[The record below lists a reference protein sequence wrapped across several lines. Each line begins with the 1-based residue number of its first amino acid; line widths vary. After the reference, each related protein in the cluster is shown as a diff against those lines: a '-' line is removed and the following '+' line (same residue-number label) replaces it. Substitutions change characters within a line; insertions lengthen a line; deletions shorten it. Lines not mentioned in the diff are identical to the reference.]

1 MSGKLSPGLIAK
13 RWEKGFEKE
22 IYEVWKKDGVYRF
35 DPDSPKPVYSID
47 TPPPYVNT
55 PVHVGQATTYVMM
68 DMFARYRRMT
78 GHNVLFP
85 LGLDRNGLPIEMAV
99 EKKYNVRLCDTPREE
114 FIGLCHKVLEESSA
128 ETEDSFLRLGIGFN
142 SWEFGDKLGDIYL
155 TDSPEYRSLTQD
167 TFIDLWNKGLIYEAE
182 RINNFC
188 PGCQTT
194 IADSEIDYKEISTYF
209 NDITFKVKET
219 GEDIIIGTTR
229 PELVCTC
236 GMVIFNPEDERYSH
250 LEGKT
255 AVTPVFEKE
264 VPIQAHPMAE
274 IDKGTG
280 LVMMCSAGDT
290 SDIRFFMEMG
300 LEPVIAI
307 NADGTMNE
315 HAGFLSG
322 LPVKD
327 ARKRMVEE
335 LRESGLFVGQR
346 QVMHRTPICERS
358 KDEVEF
364 IEMPEFY
371 LKQLDYKDKMREIAH
386 EMNIYAPESRQILLS
401 WIDSVS
407 IDWPISRRR
416 YYATEIPLWYCE
428 GCGGPILPPKG
439 RYYQPWREAP
449 PVEACPKCGG
459 KGFRGEER
467 VFDTWFDSSITP
479 LYILKYSRNKEFF
492 EKNSP
497 CSLRPQG
504 KEIIRT
510 WLYYTVLKDYLLTGK
525 TIFRD
530 VWINYHIVD
539 EKGHKMSKSLGNVI
553 DPKDIL
559 DRFGA
564 EPFRLWAAVEGNL
577 TKTDFRCSFERI
589 EGTKKTITKLWN
601 VARFIS
607 MFPQAE
613 FDDPRG
619 LPDADKWII
628 EEVNRLV
635 EYTRASYESYDFHG
649 PATRIKHFIWE
660 TFASHYIELVKNRAY
675 NKDRMFSNEEQE
687 AARFTLHFVL
697 ETLLKLL
704 SPIIPFFTYRVYME
718 LMGED
723 IHFTDFPEPIVRF
736 KPVFTADELEGL
748 NSMVWKTKKEAGLS
762 LREEVKELVIPEKFR
777 GIEKDLRQM
786 HNVIKLSYG
795 QKFKVTL

>member
-1 MSGKLSPGLIAK
+1 MTDRIEPKIGEK
-13 RWEKGFEKE
+13 R
-22 IYEVWKKDGVYRF
+22 WKKDLEPEIYKTWKKSGTYKFSRE
-35 DPDSPKPVYSID
+35 SEKPVYSID

-55 PVHVGQATTYVMM
+55 PVHIGQATTYVMM
-68 DMFARYRRMT
+68 DMFARFRRMT
-78 GHNVLFP
+78 GSSVLFP

-99 EKKYNVRLCDTPREE
+99 EKKFKVRLSSTDREK
-114 FIGLCHKVLEESSA
+114 FIELCHKVLEESSA

-142 SWEFGDKLGDIYL
+142 SWEVGSEIGDVYL
-155 TDSPEYRSLTQD
+155 TDSPEYRALTQE
-167 TFIDLWNKGLIYEAE
+167 TFIDLWNKDLIYEAA

-194 IADSEIDYKEISTYF
+194 IADSEIEYKEISTYF
-209 NDITFKVKET
+209 NDIKFTVKET
-219 GEDIIIGTTR
+219 GEEIVIGTTR

-236 GMVIFNPEDERYSH
+236 GMVIFNPDDERYQH
-250 LEGKT
+250 LDGMT
-255 AVTPVFEKE
+255 AISPVFEKE
-264 VPIQAHPMAE
+264 VPIRAHPMADPE
-274 IDKGTG
+274 KGTG

-290 SDIRFFMEMG
+290 SDIRFFIEMK
-300 LEPVIAI
+300 LEPLIAI

-322 LPVKD
+322 LRVRE
-327 ARKRMVEE
+327 ARKKMIAE
-335 LRESGLFVGQR
+335 LEARGLLVNQV

-371 LKQLDYKDKMREIAH
+371 LKQVDFKDKMH
-386 EMNIYAPESRQILLS
+386 ELALEMDFYAPESRQILLS

-428 GCGGPILPPKG
+428 GCGEPILPPKG
-439 RYYQPWREAP
+439 RYYQPWREGP
-449 PVEACPKCGG
+449 PVESCPKCGS
-459 KGFRGEER
+459 KDFRGEER

-479 LYILKYSRNKEFF
+479 LNILKYSRDDKFF

-497 CSLRPQG
+497 CTLRPQG

-525 TIFRD
+525 VIFKD

-564 EPFRLWAAVEGNL
+564 EPFRLWAAIEGNL
-577 TKTDFRCSFERI
+577 VKTDFRCSFDRI
-589 EGTKKTITKLWN
+589 DGAKKTITKLWN

-607 MFPQAE
+607 MFP
-613 FDDPRG
+613 DVRG
-619 LPDADKWII
+619 VETARLCEADKWII
-628 EEVNRLV
+628 EESNRLV
-635 EYTRASYESYDFHG
+635 EYTRESYENYDFHG

-660 TFASHYIELVKNRAY
+660 TFASHYLELVKSRAY
-675 NKDRMFSNEEQE
+675 NRDEAFTPVEQE
-687 AARFTLHFVL
+687 SVHYTLHYVL

-704 SPIIPFFTYRVYME
+704 APIVPFITYRIYMD
-718 LMGED
+718 LRGED
-723 IHFTDFPEPIVRF
+723 IHFTDFPETSERF
-736 KPVFTADELEGL
+736 EPSFTSDELTEL
-748 NSMVWKTKKEAGLS
+748 NSLVWKTKKDSGLS
-762 LREEVKELVIPEKFR
+762 LRESVKKLTVPERFK
-777 GIEKDLRQM
+777 GIEKDITSM
-786 HNVIKLSYG
+786 HNVIEIAYG
-795 QKFKVTL
+795 LEIEVVL